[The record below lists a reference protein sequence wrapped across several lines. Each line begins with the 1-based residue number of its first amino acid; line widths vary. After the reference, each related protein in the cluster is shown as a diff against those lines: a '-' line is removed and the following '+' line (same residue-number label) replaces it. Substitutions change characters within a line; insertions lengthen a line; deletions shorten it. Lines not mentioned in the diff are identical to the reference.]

1 VESRQADQLAVAI
14 RSPVAA
20 EEDQQGSGIKMIG
33 KNPGLPGLI
42 GQPYVGGHVSTL
54 IPKGARASQAEKFFS
69 ILQRKF

>member
-1 VESRQADQLAVAI
+1 
-14 RSPVAA
+14 
-20 EEDQQGSGIKMIG
+20 MIG